1 MGQIFILKMRK
12 LELRDGNLLTVM
24 VFIGIY
30 VTRFL
35 GFPITVGFSQ
45 FRSDGVFSQ
54 VVSLKIG
61 KVNSQVLQK
70 EQSQ

>member
-1 MGQIFILKMRK
+1 MGQIFILKTRK

-24 VFIGIY
+24 FFKGIY

-45 FRSDGVFSQ
+45 FRSDGVSSQ
-54 VVSLKIG
+54 VVS
-61 KVNSQVLQK
+61 
-70 EQSQ
+70 